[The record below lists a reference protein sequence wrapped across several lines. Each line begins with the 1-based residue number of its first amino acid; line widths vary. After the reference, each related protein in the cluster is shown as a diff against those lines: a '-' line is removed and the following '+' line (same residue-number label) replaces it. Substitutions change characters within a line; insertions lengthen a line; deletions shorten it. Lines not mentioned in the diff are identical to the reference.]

1 MRIAIIGSGIS
12 GLVAAHRLH
21 GVHDVTVFEA
31 NNYIGGH
38 TNTVDA
44 EIDGR
49 VQPVDTGFIVF
60 NERTYPNFSRLLNAL
75 GVASRPTSMSF
86 SVRCDECGL
95 EYNGTSLN
103 GVFAQRTNLLR
114 PGFHRMLRDI
124 LRFNREAEEV
134 LSHPDESLTVGEY
147 LRQHVYSSQFAEHY
161 LLPMGAA
168 IWSCPAETFERFPI
182 RFIVEFYRNHGL
194 LSLDDRPVWRVIE
207 GGSRTYVDALT
218 APFRDRIRLQTPI
231 DSVLRGEQ
239 QVLVREQS
247 GDVHSFDEVIFACHS
262 DQALKILG
270 GDATATERE
279 VLSAFPY
286 EPNTAVLHTDESLL
300 PRRRRAWA
308 SWNYRLPAKQSRHAT
323 VTYNM
328 NILQHIDS
336 SSTVCVTL
344 NDEQAIDPEKVLAR
358 FRYSHPVYTTSRE
371 AAQRRHDELIGAH
384 RTSFCGAYW
393 GYGFHED
400 GVKSALAVCRRF
412 ESRDAMKRERT
423 VVHA

>member
-31 NNYIGGH
+31 NSYIGGH

-60 NERTYPNFSRLLNAL
+60 NERTYPNFSRLLKAL

-134 LSHPDESLTVGEY
+134 LSHPDESLTVGDY
-147 LRQHVYSSQFAEHY
+147 LRRRGYSSQFAEHY

-168 IWSCPAETFERFPI
+168 IWSCPVAKFERFPI
-182 RFIVEFYRNHGL
+182 RFIVEFYGNHGL

-218 APFRDRIRLQTPI
+218 AQFRDRIRLQAPI

-247 GDVHSFDEVIFACHS
+247 GEVHSFDEVIFACHS

-279 VLSAFPY
+279 VLSTFPY
-286 EPNTAVLHTDESLL
+286 EPNTAVLHTDERLL

-308 SWNYRLPAKQSRHAT
+308 SWNYRLPAGQSRQAT

-328 NILQHIDS
+328 NILQHIES
-336 SSTVCVTL
+336 SRAVCVTL

-358 FRYSHPVYTTSRE
+358 FRYSHPVYTTARA
-371 AAQRRHDELIGAH
+371 AAQRRHDELIGVQ

-412 ESRDAMKRERT
+412 ESRDALQRERT